1 MGKRRTSSRHH
12 NDLGPPSSEF
22 AATSHR
28 NKIELNFE
36 DMPCSSGTELLTK
49 EPSLNMDSSM
59 DVGGSSVK
67 ILHHNSSV
75 AQRHYNL
82 GRSVFSKRSRR
93 YYDQHYQWQN
103 SGSHS
108 NPSTS
113 RGKISP
119 LHDERLSFKFTG
131 SNSESGCQA
140 DGRHQ
145 AFGRPER
152 IRSSLLVMDAVL
164 PDKMKMVC
172 GICQK
177 HLRRKPHFLG
187 NALASAEFSVVAV
200 LVCGH
205 AYHAD
210 CLEQRTSLENR
221 QGEQILHNQHFDLG
235 IFDFGWN
242 LCNVLLFVL
251 RCS

>member
-12 NDLGPPSSEF
+12 NHNNLSLPSP
-22 AATSHR
+22 
-28 NKIELNFE
+28 E

-49 EPSLNMDSSM
+49 EPSLNL
-59 DVGGSSVK
+59 DVGDSSVK
-67 ILHHNSSV
+67 IHHRNSSV
-75 AQRHYNL
+75 ARRHYNL

-103 SGSHS
+103 AGNHS

-119 LHDERLSFKFTG
+119 LHDERLSFKFTE
-131 SNSESGCQA
+131 SNS

-145 AFGRPER
+145 AFSRPER
-152 IRSSLLVMDAVL
+152 IRSSLLVMDAVSL
-164 PDKMKMVC
+164 DKMKMIC

-177 HLRRKPHFLG
+177 HLRRKPYFLG
-187 NALASAEFSVVAV
+187 HTLASAEFSVVAV

-210 CLEQRTSLENR
+210 CLEQRTSFENR
-221 QGEQILHNQHFDLG
+221 RDPPCP
-235 IFDFGWN
+235 
-242 LCNVLLFVL
+242 LCSGSPSQV
-251 RCS
+251 

>member
-12 NDLGPPSSEF
+12 NHNNLGLPSS
-22 AATSHR
+22 S
-28 NKIELNFE
+28 E

-49 EPSLNMDSSM
+49 EPWLNMDASV

-82 GRSVFSKRSRR
+82 GRSIFSKRYGSRR
-93 YYDQHYQWQN
+93 YYDQQYQRQN
-103 SGSHS
+103 SGNHS

-119 LHDERLSFKFTG
+119 LHDERLPFKFTG

-152 IRSSLLVMDAVL
+152 IRSSLLVMDAVS
-164 PDKMKMVC
+164 PEKMKMIC

-177 HLRRKPHFLG
+177 HLRRKPYFLG
-187 NALASAEFSVVAV
+187 NALAASAEFSVVAV
-200 LVCGH
+200 LVCGD
-205 AYHAD
+205 AFHAD
-210 CLEQRTSLENR
+210 CLEQRTSHENR
-221 QGEQILHNQHFDLG
+221 CDP
-235 IFDFGWN
+235 
-242 LCNVLLFVL
+242 LCPL
-251 RCS
+251 CSGSPSEV